1 MINLKLANKF
11 FLIILFSSL
20 LISFFTKFFIDN
32 ELISNILVAFNS
44 LLVLFFILS
53 NFKDNSI
60 KFLLILF
67 FLLRLFL
74 LYLDF
79 YGKEFFNI
87 LHSGGDSER
96 FYALGIYI
104 SKDLSLMS
112 EISYTKYTDFLG
124 ILYWIIGDQR
134 LFSQFINVILGMWS
148 IFVFYKI
155 LGLFNLKDSKKLFFF
170 TLYALYPQNIILS
183 SILLR
188 EELIQFFFIYS
199 IFFFLKWLKTYSR
212 SYIFLTLLFALL
224 SSYFHSGMI
233 FSVLVFCYMFLFLN
247 AKNHKFIYSFNR
259 LAIFI
264 LCAGLIFTIIANNPS
279 LLDEKFSILQKV
291 DIDIGLIEMYES
303 TSSANEAGGSSYLKN
318 FEISS
323 FADFLIFA
331 PLKLIYFIFS
341 PMPYDVRGL
350 GDLIAIL
357 IDSSIYYFL
366 IFKIFKNRKIVSNN
380 KFRAFPKVFF
390 ILFLIVSLGFSFGT
404 ETSGTAMRHRAK
416 IFPALLVAVVFI
428 ESIKGTKNSIWNDKQ
443 II

>member
-1 MINLKLANKF
+1 
-11 FLIILFSSL
+11 
-20 LISFFTKFFIDN
+20 
-32 ELISNILVAFNS
+32 
-44 LLVLFFILS
+44 
-53 NFKDNSI
+53 
-60 KFLLILF
+60 
-67 FLLRLFL
+67 
-74 LYLDF
+74 
-79 YGKEFFNI
+79 
-87 LHSGGDSER
+87 
-96 FYALGIYI
+96 
-104 SKDLSLMS
+104 
-112 EISYTKYTDFLG
+112 
-124 ILYWIIGDQR
+124 
-134 LFSQFINVILGMWS
+134 
-148 IFVFYKI
+148 
-155 LGLFNLKDSKKLFFF
+155 
-170 TLYALYPQNIILS
+170 
-183 SILLR
+183 
-188 EELIQFFFIYS
+188 
-199 IFFFLKWLKTYSR
+199 
-212 SYIFLTLLFALL
+212 
-224 SSYFHSGMI
+224 
-233 FSVLVFCYMFLFLN
+233 MFLFLN

>member
-170 TLYALYPQNIILS
+170 VLYALYPQNIILS

-199 IFFFLKWLKTYSR
+199 IFFFLKWLKTYSK

-233 FSVLVFCYMFLFLN
+233 FSVFVFCYMFLFLN

-259 LAIFI
+259 LAVFIF
-264 LCAGLIFTIIANNPS
+264 CAGLIFTIIAIHH
-279 LLDEKFSILQKV
+279 FW
-291 DIDIGLIEMYES
+291 
-303 TSSANEAGGSSYLKN
+303 TKN
-318 FEISS
+318 FQ
-323 FADFLIFA
+323 FYKKLTLI
-331 PLKLIYFIFS
+331 
-341 PMPYDVRGL
+341 
-350 GDLIAIL
+350 
-357 IDSSIYYFL
+357 
-366 IFKIFKNRKIVSNN
+366 
-380 KFRAFPKVFF
+380 
-390 ILFLIVSLGFSFGT
+390 
-404 ETSGTAMRHRAK
+404 
-416 IFPALLVAVVFI
+416 
-428 ESIKGTKNSIWNDKQ
+428 
-443 II
+443 